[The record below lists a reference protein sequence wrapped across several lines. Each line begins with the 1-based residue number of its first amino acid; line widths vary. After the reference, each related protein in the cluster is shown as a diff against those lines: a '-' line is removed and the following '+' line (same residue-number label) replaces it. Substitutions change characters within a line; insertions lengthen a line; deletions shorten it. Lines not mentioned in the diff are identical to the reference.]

1 MTTQKTRV
9 LTRERVQTGPR
20 LTEERSNDVDECVQR
35 MFHGAPI
42 SDDSPLEF
50 RGQDHAATKA
60 RLDEMEQRALQ
71 HMMGT
76 VDVRRKQSIIDQLR
90 EL

>member
-1 MTTQKTRV
+1 M
-9 LTRERVQTGPR
+9 TRERVQTGPH
-20 LTEERSNDVDECVQR
+20 LKEEHSKDVDERVLR
-35 MFHGAPI
+35 MYGGQSI
-42 SDDSPLEF
+42 SDASPLEF
-50 RGQDHAATKA
+50 RGQEHAATKA

-90 EL
+90 DL